1 MNHKTLTQI
10 SLIFLVFFLVGFFYF
25 KYFYEDNK
33 NQKVQ
38 NIKDKIESSSST
50 DDNIVREIFYEKLD
64 NKTGNKYTIISDYGQ
79 FDDEEKKIILMS
91 NVTAKMTFKNGTV
104 ANLKSNRARYN
115 TISGNTNFIDNVTVN
130 YLIHQINSDHM
141 NVFFD
146 KSLLE
151 AYGNLVY
158 RNLEYNLVADK
169 VELNLINNDTKIFM
183 FDNSSVILT
192 NN

>member
-10 SLIFLVFFLVGFFYF
+10 SLIFLVIFLVGFFYF
-25 KYFYEDNK
+25 KYFYEENK

-38 NIKDKIESSSST
+38 NIEDKIESSSST
-50 DDNIVREIFYEKLD
+50 DENIVREIFYEKLD

-104 ANLKSNRARYN
+104 ANLKSNKARYN
-115 TISGNTNFIDNVTVN
+115 TISGNTNFIDNVMVN
-130 YLIHQINSDHM
+130 YLIHQINSDYM

-169 VELNLINNDTKIFM
+169 VELNLINNDTKIYM
-183 FDNSSVILT
+183 LDNSSVIIT

>member
-1 MNHKTLTQI
+1 
-10 SLIFLVFFLVGFFYF
+10 
-25 KYFYEDNK
+25 
-33 NQKVQ
+33 
-38 NIKDKIESSSST
+38 
-50 DDNIVREIFYEKLD
+50 
-64 NKTGNKYTIISDYGQ
+64 
-79 FDDEEKKIILMS
+79 MS

-104 ANLKSNRARYN
+104 ANLKSNKARYN
-115 TISGNTNFIDNVTVN
+115 TISGNTNFIDNVMVN
-130 YLIHQINSDHM
+130 YLIHQINSDYM

-169 VELNLINNDTKIFM
+169 VELNLINNDTKIYM
-183 FDNSSVILT
+183 LDNSSVIIT

>member
-25 KYFYEDNK
+25 KYFYEENK

-38 NIKDKIESSSST
+38 NIEDKIESSISA

-79 FDDEEKKIILMS
+79 FDDEEKKMILMS
-91 NVTAKMTFKNGTV
+91 NVTAKMTFKNGAV

-130 YLIHQINSDHM
+130 YLIHQINSDYM

-169 VELNLINNDTKIFM
+169 VELNLINNDTKIYM
-183 FDNSSVILT
+183 LDNSSVIVT